1 MNRIER
7 IAEMERCLDASR
19 EALDA
24 LEKAFSEYE
33 AVQKDYRRLCGYYSS
48 IRWMEDLEADEAGK
62 LPENL
67 KRGVLSEDAVY
78 DLITDSHDLAVRML
92 KTISAAMECNTL

>member
-24 LEKAFSEYE
+24 LEKAFLEYE

-48 IRWMEDLEADEAGK
+48 ARWMEDLGQPRSCRQNA
-62 LPENL
+62 ENHL
-67 KRGVLSEDAVY
+67 GC
-78 DLITDSHDLAVRML
+78 HGMQHAVREVVR
-92 KTISAAMECNTL
+92 KSVS